1 MIGDKPSGNIVHN
14 RVHEFM
20 VIGDQR
26 EGERERERERMKQL
40 SLKKM
45 KQINYFI
52 PTTMAFVQ
60 ESHNTRD

>member
-1 MIGDKPSGNIVHN
+1 MKGDNPSEYIVHN
-14 RVHEFM
+14 QVHEFM

-45 KQINYFI
+45 KQSNYFI
-52 PTTMAFVQ
+52 PNTIAFVQ